1 MASWQH
7 LVDEAPEFAARA
19 RAILDANLH
28 KTLATLRR
36 DGSPRISGIETVFA
50 EGEVWLGMMSGS
62 LKARDLQR
70 DPRLALHSASIVP
83 NPGEDDGGGWMGDA
97 KLAGRGIEETDPA
110 RIRAVIGEGHEAS
123 GAHLFRLD
131 LTEVVVVGL
140 NDARDAMVIESWHEG
155 RGLSRTERT

>member
-1 MASWQH
+1 MASWQQ

-36 DGSPRISGIETVFA
+36 DGSPRISGIETVFT
-50 EGEVWLGMMSGS
+50 EGEVWLGMMSNS

-70 DPRLALHSASIVP
+70 DPRLALHSASLVP
-83 NPGEDDGGGWMGDA
+83 DAGQSDSGGWTGDA

-110 RIRAVIGEGHEAS
+110 RIRAIIGEHHEAS
-123 GAHLFRLD
+123 GAHLFRID
-131 LTEVVVVGL
+131 VTEVVIAGL
-140 NDARDAMVIESWHEG
+140 NDAGDAMVIESWHEG
-155 RGLSRTERT
+155 RGLARTERD

>member
-1 MASWQH
+1 MASWQQ
-7 LVDEAPEFAARA
+7 LVDEAPEFAERA

-50 EGEVWLGMMSGS
+50 EGEMWLVMMSGS

-83 NPGEDDGGGWMGDA
+83 DPADAAAGWSGDS
-97 KLAGRGIEETDPA
+97 KFAGRGIEETDPA
-110 RIRAVIGEGHEAS
+110 RIRAIIGEHHQAS
-123 GAHLFRLD
+123 GAHLFRVD
-131 LTEVVVVGL
+131 ITEVVIAGL
-140 NDARDAMVIESWHEG
+140 NEAGDRMVIESWHEG
-155 RGLSRTERT
+155 RGLSRTERE

>member
-1 MASWQH
+1 MASWQQV
-7 LVDEAPEFAARA
+7 VDEVPEFAARA

-50 EGEVWLGMMSGS
+50 EGEVWLGMMPGS
-62 LKARDLQR
+62 LKARDVQR

-83 NPGEDDGGGWMGDA
+83 DPADAASGWSGDA

-110 RIRAVIGEGHEAS
+110 RIRAVVGEGHQES
-123 GAHLFRLD
+123 GAHLFRID

-140 NDARDAMVIESWHEG
+140 NEAGNAMVIESWHEG
-155 RGLSRTERT
+155 RGLSRTERE